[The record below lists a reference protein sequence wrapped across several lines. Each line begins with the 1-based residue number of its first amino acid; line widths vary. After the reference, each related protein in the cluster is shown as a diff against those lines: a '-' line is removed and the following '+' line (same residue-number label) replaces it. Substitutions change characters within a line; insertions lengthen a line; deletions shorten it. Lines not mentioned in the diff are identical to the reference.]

1 VFIDTAGL
9 RRQSRVED
17 GIEFYSTLRSRRA
30 LERADICVLLIDA
43 SVGLHNQDLKIATLA
58 WEAGRSLI
66 VVVNKWDLVEKDD
79 KTSAGLEKEWR
90 AKAPF
95 LRWVPF
101 LFSSAKT
108 GQRVHRILEL
118 LHARD
123 LRDRASTRAWF
134 FRILRRAVADHH
146 AQSEVRASRL
156 AALAAEIDE
165 ATPREV
171 AVCACSLDRLGGIR
185 RDYAE
190 ILRRVDIDEQSIA
203 EAAATL
209 GITVNNATVR
219 LHRAR
224 RALREDLV
232 AFCGTD
238 STRACMECSCNAE

>member
-1 VFIDTAGL
+1 MPELMRLSGDQEQVSGYAECVTVTDALARELLEDRDT
-9 RRQSRVED
+9 
-17 GIEFYSTLRSRRA
+17 F
-30 LERADICVLLIDA
+30 
-43 SVGLHNQDLKIATLA
+43 LA
-58 WEAGRSLI
+58 
-66 VVVNKWDLVEKDD
+66 
-79 KTSAGLEKEWR
+79 
-90 AKAPF
+90 F
-95 LRWVPF
+95 LR
-101 LFSSAKT
+101 A
-108 GQRVHRILEL
+108 RVRTRAYAEDIFQQALVKAV